1 MVKKLIL
8 LFLVG
13 YAFSVTCPPGYL
25 EHHGDIDCIPENFYY
40 NSSIQQAAYFF
51 LEVSIEG
58 SPINANDWVGAFN
71 DNICV
76 GARKWDTSQCGN
88 GVCEVPVLGYD
99 SQLTQ
104 GYMTSGLTPIFK
116 IFKSSDLSYVDA
128 TPSDDIPWSNF
139 ATPIINSLSVPC
151 IGIIDECGLCNGDNS
166 TCTDCSGAINGSSL
180 FDCAGMCGGSA
191 LEDCTGT
198 CGGVAVVGGCDNVCG
213 STAIEDC
220 MGTCAGIAVVGG
232 CDNVCGSTA
241 IEDCMGICGG
251 GAVIDCSGSCGGSA
265 LEDCSGIC
273 NGENTISGCDNLCG
287 STAVLDACGI
297 CDSDIENNNSDW
309 DNDGICDNIDLC
321 IGEEDDL
328 GNCIVLEGG
337 FPQTIRLKQNYPNP
351 FNPTTY
357 LEFEI
362 GEATHASLIIY
373 DLNGNPIKK
382 LIDRLLQTDSY
393 RVSWDGK
400 DESYNEV
407 PSGIYIASLKYNYMI
422 SSTKL
427 TLIK

>member
-1 MVKKLIL
+1 MVKRLIV
-8 LFLVG
+8 LFFIG
-13 YAFSVTCPPGYL
+13 YVFSITCPLGYL
-25 EHHGDIDCIPENFYY
+25 EFHGATDCIPENFYY
-40 NSSIQQAAYFF
+40 NSSSQQAAYFF

-58 SPINANDWVGAFN
+58 SSISANDWVGAFS

-88 GVCEVPVLGYD
+88 GICEVPVLGYD

-128 TPSDDIPWSNF
+128 TPSEDIPWYNF

-151 IGIIDECGLCNGDNS
+151 IGIIDECGVCNGDNL
-166 TCTDCSGAINGSSL
+166 TCMDCFGVINGLSL
-180 FDCAGMCGGSA
+180 VDCVGMCGGSA
-191 LEDCTGT
+191 LEDCTGICEGEAT
-198 CGGVAVVGGCDNVCG
+198 I
-213 STAIEDC
+213 S
-220 MGTCAGIAVVGG
+220 G

-251 GAVIDCSGSCGGSA
+251 DAAIDCFGTCGGSA
-265 LEDCSGIC
+265 LEDCAGIC
-273 NGENTISGCDNLCG
+273 NGENVISGCDNLCG
-287 STAVLDACGI
+287 STAVLDGCGI

-328 GNCIVLEGG
+328 GNCIVLKAE
-337 FPQTIRLKQNYPNP
+337 FPQIIMLKQNYPNP

-362 GEATHASLIIY
+362 GEANHASLIIY
-373 DLNGNPIKK
+373 DLKGNPIKK
-382 LIDRLLQTDSY
+382 LIDRFLQTDSY

-400 DESYNEV
+400 DESYNQV
-407 PSGIYIASLKYNYMI
+407 PSGTYIASLEYNYMI
-422 SSTKL
+422 SSKKI